1 MNIDIDNKALIC
13 IDCIKDSKLRKY
25 FLSQKTVK
33 SVCTFCKT
41 NNDCCL
47 EFEEN
52 IELINIIRALVRY
65 HYWEDEYNHHFGGLR
80 FYELITSENLI
91 FNSERFVDDVD
102 LDILTCGIEDCDSCE
117 LDLYYGHIDGTR
129 WSFGKRIK
137 DRRDSSL
144 SALEFKLLEKNYFLL
159 EKEFHKEL
167 KLFKKYFKSS
177 VSKKSVFYRAR
188 IGYEKTVKNNDTVW
202 NYMDENSRL
211 KYIPYSNS
219 KISASPISKL
229 SQGRLHRT
237 GTSFLYLA
245 TDIET
250 ALTEVRPDPGHK
262 VSIGCFEAIKK
273 LKIADLDQA
282 FIKLSKNEKT
292 LEKYIF
298 INHIDQLLSRPV
310 TSDERYMYLI
320 TQFFSDA
327 FRKLGFDGIYFT
339 SSVGPGQNLL
349 IFNADNF
356 KYIKNE
362 ASVYQI
368 DSLKYQYSN
377 IGAK

>member
-1 MNIDIDNKALIC
+1 MNTEIDNKALLC

-41 NNDCCL
+41 NNDYCL

-52 IELINIIRALVRY
+52 IDFINIIRALVRY

-91 FNSERFVDDVD
+91 FHSERFVEDVD
-102 LDILTCGIEDCDSCE
+102 LDILTCGIEDCDGCKIE
-117 LDLYYGHIDGTR
+117 LYYGHDDAGR
-129 WSFGKRIK
+129 WSYGRRIK
-137 DRRDSSL
+137 DRRSSSL
-144 SALEFKLLEKNYFLL
+144 LALESKLLENNYFLL

-167 KLFKKYFKSS
+167 KLFKQYFKSS
-177 VSKKSVFYRAR
+177 VLKKSIFYRAR
-188 IGYEKTVKNNDTVW
+188 IGYEKTVKNDDTIYD
-202 NYMDENSRL
+202 YMDDNSGL
-211 KYIPYSNS
+211 KYVPYSDDS
-219 KISASPISKL
+219 ISASPISRL
-229 SQGRLHRT
+229 SQGRLHRI

-262 VSIGCFEAIKK
+262 VSIGCFKAIKK

-282 FIKLSKNEKT
+282 FIKLSKNEET
-292 LEKYIF
+292 LKKYIF

-349 IFNADNF
+349 IFNANNF

-362 ASVYQI
+362 ANVYQI
-368 DSLKYQYSN
+368 NSLKYQYSN
-377 IGAK
+377 MK

>member
-1 MNIDIDNKALIC
+1 METHIDNKAFIC
-13 IDCIKDSKLRKY
+13 IDCIKDSKLKKY
-25 FLSQKTVK
+25 FSLQETEKAI
-33 SVCTFCKT
+33 CTFCKI
-41 NNDCCL
+41 NNNYCL
-47 EFEEN
+47 EMERNTDF
-52 IELINIIRALVRY
+52 INIVRALVRY

-80 FYELITSENLI
+80 FYELITSENFI
-91 FNSERFVDDVD
+91 FNSERFIDDVD
-102 LDILTCGIEDCDSCE
+102 LDILTCGIEDCDDCE
-117 LDLYYGHIDGTR
+117 IDLYYGHIDGIR

-137 DRRDSSL
+137 DRRNNNL
-144 SALEFKLLEKNYFLL
+144 LVLESKLLEKNYFLL

-177 VSKKSVFYRAR
+177 VLKKSIFYRAR
-188 IGYEKTVKNNDTVW
+188 IGYKETVKDEDTIY
-202 NYMDENSRL
+202 NYMDENSGL
-211 KYIPYSNS
+211 KYIPYSDED
-219 KISASPISKL
+219 IGASPITKL

-262 VSIGCFEAIKK
+262 VSIGCFKSIKK

-282 FIKLSKNEKT
+282 FIRLSKNEKG
-292 LEKYIF
+292 LEKYVF

-310 TSDERYMYLI
+310 TMDERYRYLI

-339 SSVGPGQNLL
+339 SSVGTGQNLL
-349 IFNADNF
+349 IFNPSNF
-356 KYIKNE
+356 EYIVDE
-362 ASVYQI
+362 ANVYDI
-368 DSLKYQYSN
+368 NALKYQY
-377 IGAK
+377 AKIKS